1 MIRKAITAVAVG
13 AAVIV
18 GAGPAAADTSV
29 DIEAWAQQHKSEIK
43 FFVGVDVNQ
52 CEGLKGLTYEGAVS
66 MADARSIDLDS
77 LVKKTDADEIL
88 NYVDSHGITL
98 AQLRSLIDD
107 FCEGEIPVPSV
118 KPTTGD
124 TDPGTPSGEPSGSTS
139 GGPSATPS
147 GSGDGST
154 PSPSASTD
162 DPEGSMAN
170 TGGMSPWVPIGVSS
184 GLIGSGL
191 GLFALRR
198 KGIL

>member
-1 MIRKAITAVAVG
+1 MIRKAIVAAAVG
-13 AAVIV
+13 AAVAV

-29 DIEAWAQQHKSEIK
+29 DIEAWAKQHKSEIK

-66 MADARSIDLDS
+66 MADARNIDLDS

-107 FCEGEIPVPSV
+107 FCKGEIPVPSV
-118 KPTTGD
+118 KPTTADPGGSGTPTAEP
-124 TDPGTPSGEPSGSTS
+124 TDPTPTSGEPSSTP
-139 GGPSATPS
+139 GDSAA
-147 GSGDGST
+147 
-154 PSPSASTD
+154 PSPSGSTD
-162 DPEGSMAN
+162 DPGGSMAK
-170 TGGMSPWVPIGVSS
+170 TGGMSPWLPAGISA
-184 GLIGSGL
+184 GLIGSGI
-191 GLFALRR
+191 GLFTLRR

>member
-29 DIEAWAQQHKSEIK
+29 DIEAWAKQHKSEIK

-66 MADARSIDLDS
+66 MADARNIDLDS

-124 TDPGTPSGEPSGSTS
+124 PGTPSGEPTGSTS
-139 GGPSATPS
+139 GDPSSSTSSEP
-147 GSGDGST
+147 GDGST

-162 DPEGSMAN
+162 DPEGSMAK
-170 TGGMSPWVPIGVSS
+170 TGGMSPWLPAGISA
-184 GLIGSGL
+184 GLIGSGI
-191 GLFALRR
+191 GLFTLRR